1 MRAADPKLK
10 TVRNKFIF
18 FSLLF
23 IILSK
28 IGGIVRMIGYTISPS
43 FVKKGHCVFAVVFL
57 HIGWIFVCIS
67 ILEK

>member
-28 IGGIVRMIGYTISPS
+28 IGGIVRMIGYTIFPLICKERQLRFRSGLS
-43 FVKKGHCVFAVVFL
+43 SYRLDFCVY
-57 HIGWIFVCIS
+57 
-67 ILEK
+67 